1 MTRTETLMPRPSI
14 QPDRDLSRSLVSLIE
29 VPAVKSSRMR
39 RPHFRAH
46 ARVDG
51 RGQGRRPCLA
61 RSRRRLRREIRIVGC
76 ALLVL
81 APLLSACTLL
91 SSTGPVRVLA
101 CSITEATARSSDR
114 APSAGTPEV
123 AGQPEIIAGDPPGVV
138 VLSVEPT
145 VPSPVSDAEVPVIF
159 PGYVLP
165 DDSLE
170 GSTHEGS

>member
-1 MTRTETLMPRPSI
+1 MTRAETLMPRPSI
-14 QPDRDLSRSLVSLIE
+14 QSDRDLSRSLVSLIE
-29 VPAVKSSRMR
+29 VPALKGSRMR
-39 RPHFRAH
+39 RLHSRAQ

-51 RGQGRRPCLA
+51 RGQGGRPCLA
-61 RSRRRLRREIRIVGC
+61 RSRRRLRREIRIAGC

-81 APLLSACTLL
+81 APLFSACTLL
-91 SSTGPVRVLA
+91 SSTVPVRVLA

-114 APSAGTPEV
+114 APSAGTAEPTGPPKV
-123 AGQPEIIAGDPPGVV
+123 FAGDPPGVI

-145 VPSPVSDAEVPVIF
+145 VPSPVSDADVPVIF